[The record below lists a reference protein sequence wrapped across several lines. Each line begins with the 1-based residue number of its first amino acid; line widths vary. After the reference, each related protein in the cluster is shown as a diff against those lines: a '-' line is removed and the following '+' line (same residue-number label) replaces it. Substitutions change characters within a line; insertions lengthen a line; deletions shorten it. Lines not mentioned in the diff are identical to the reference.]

1 MRREE
6 IEAWTEKMAQKS
18 REREAE
24 QEPPPEPP
32 KPAMVVIERKIKVL
46 KPVDVDQEI
55 MALPVIRNWLFAP
68 DNTQLRYRE
77 FETPIEHKGQVITQK
92 VKIGYRW
99 LRRTDGYGILTA
111 RHQRALFALQAL
123 WQDQGGN
130 LVEISGK
137 PHGIVAGSSWELEKR
152 IFGDHGGRQKEIL
165 RHILAGLA
173 GIPITIENY
182 IFPDGKVGKLE
193 ISGLLQGYE
202 FHSEKTEDPM
212 PWVGIIL
219 SSLVTHAFDTSA
231 IKPLNLRI
239 LAKLGGSPAA
249 LLYPKVDH
257 LLSNHPR
264 TELRLDH
271 LAERMGMMG
280 TKQMSQAGY
289 RARKF
294 APYVEALDGLPLS
307 KKGFVIEAQLE
318 PTADKKDHKISAT
331 RRRG

>member
-6 IEAWTEKMAQKS
+6 IEAWTEKMAQKT

-32 KPAMVVIERKIKVL
+32 EPPIIAIERKIKVL
-46 KPVDVDQEI
+46 KPNEVDQEI
-55 MALPVIRNWLFAP
+55 VALPVIRNWLFAP

-77 FETPIEHKGQVITQK
+77 FDIPIEHKGQVITQK
-92 VKIGYRW
+92 IKIGDKW
-99 LRRTDGYGILTA
+99 AGPTEGYKILTA

-137 PHGIVAGSSWELEKR
+137 PHGIVAGSSWELEDR
-152 IFGDHGGRQKEIL
+152 IFGNHGGDQKHRL
-165 RHILAGLA
+165 RRIIQGLA
-173 GIPITIENY
+173 SIPIAIDNY
-182 IFPDGKVGKLE
+182 IFPDGSVGRLALT
-193 ISGLLQGYE
+193 GLLQGAE
-202 FHSEKTEDPM
+202 IIEKGQNA
-212 PWVGIIL
+212 PWAGIIL

-249 LLYPKVDH
+249 LLYPKIDH
-257 LLSNHPR
+257 LLSHHPR

-271 LAERMGMMG
+271 LAERMGMTGDKRMAQ
-280 TKQMSQAGY
+280 TAY

-294 APYVEALDGLPLS
+294 EPYVEALDGLPLS
-307 KKGFVIEAQLE
+307 KKGFVIEASLE
-318 PTADKKDHKISAT
+318 PTADQRDHKISAT
-331 RRRG
+331 RRRS